1 MLEEKVSKKQNW
13 GSPCL
18 FLKYAKQ
25 KANLKAIC
33 YVFVAIA
40 TNSAV
45 LKITEFK
52 LEILIYLSQP
62 ESVKLNLNTQNLR
75 VSNCRTPKLLK
86 TVSSHLNQPC
96 LLKYVNLCDTYLYE
110 LVVFLLV
117 TNA

>member
-1 MLEEKVSKKQNW
+1 MLEAKVCKKKKW

-25 KANLKAIC
+25 KANLKASC

-40 TNSAV
+40 TNSVV

-62 ESVKLNLNTQNLR
+62 VSVK
-75 VSNCRTPKLLK
+75 
-86 TVSSHLNQPC
+86 
-96 LLKYVNLCDTYLYE
+96 
-110 LVVFLLV
+110 
-117 TNA
+117 